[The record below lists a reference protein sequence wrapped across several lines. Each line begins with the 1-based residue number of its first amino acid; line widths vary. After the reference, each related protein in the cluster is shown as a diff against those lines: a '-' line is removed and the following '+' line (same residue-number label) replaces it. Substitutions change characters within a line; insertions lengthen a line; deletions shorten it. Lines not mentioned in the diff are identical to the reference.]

1 MNFLCVCACEAAG
14 GWRMK
19 SDSNTAADAVILQ
32 RSNKTTLFT
41 SYLYYIILAIQYSEV
56 LICVKVFLMVFLM
69 LQDML

>member
-32 RSNKTTLFT
+32 RSNKQL
-41 SYLYYIILAIQYSEV
+41 YLHLIYIILY
-56 LICVKVFLMVFLM
+56 
-69 LQDML
+69 